1 MGEEHLRLFHKGRE
15 FFAFP
20 PTGFG
25 SSLDN
30 NCGHYSWPPA
40 RDAHPLSLAP
50 TGSLKL
56 LLPDSTDCWNI
67 CPVWFDQWPL
77 KCFFYGRDL
86 FLFWKIFLWKKSLI
100 WHATDN
106 NIRNLEP
113 PKTGLVTTRKEE
125 VNGAKILVCQV
136 VAAQFPETSCTTQP
150 CFQRSLR
157 EKTRTADS
165 AHHPPVTRLETTR
178 GKISIFSILIRI
190 SPGKAMIIT
199 TSGGR
204 GDMCRSSIPAMEPR
218 KTPAPQRER
227 EGRDTDAV
235 RGKKTTRLLSIE
247 APTLSTTTR
256 PAVARDS
263 HSLII
268 GSSNNL
274 VWESH
279 SVALWPTGAPV
290 IALTCDE
297 WKTRL
302 CWGEGNKCRECTGEK
317 QSLDIYIHTNTG
329 VWFPPAHS
337 NETSQ

>member
-1 MGEEHLRLFHKGRE
+1 M
-15 FFAFP
+15 
-20 PTGFG
+20 
-25 SSLDN
+25 
-30 NCGHYSWPPA
+30 
-40 RDAHPLSLAP
+40 
-50 TGSLKL
+50 
-56 LLPDSTDCWNI
+56 
-67 CPVWFDQWPL
+67 
-77 KCFFYGRDL
+77 
-86 FLFWKIFLWKKSLI
+86 
-100 WHATDN
+100 HATDN

-113 PKTGLVTTRKEE
+113 PPKTGPVTTRKEE

-136 VAAQFPETSCTTQP
+136 VAAQFPEKQVAP
-150 CFQRSLR
+150 RSLVSR
-157 EKTRTADS
+157 QAS
-165 AHHPPVTRLETTR
+165 AKKHAQPISARHPPVTRLETTR

-227 EGRDTDAV
+227 EGRDTETRWGERKQQDFWASRHRLRV
-235 RGKKTTRLLSIE
+235 RQHDLRL
-247 APTLSTTTR
+247 
-256 PAVARDS
+256 ARDS

-279 SVALWPTGAPV
+279 SVALWPTGAAV

-317 QSLDIYIHTNTG
+317 QSLDVYIHTNTG